1 MDALTRDPVM
11 SSHVRARRRR
21 QLPDAGG
28 YPSLFTALSTLP
40 CLYPRSLSVPSPPP
54 RVSLTHLIYYS
65 RSGCFINCLSL
76 RIKPSWT
83 RVGGT
88 RRRALISSIASFLPF
103 PLSPRVLAVR
113 ISIHLLLSRSI
124 FTHWS
129 SLTVDRLAPR
139 AVPTRD
145 AISARYVCF
154 FFALSYYFT
163 TDKRAVSVSPPEIS
177 RADRRMSEILPFSYT
192 IALINDNNRRML

>member
-1 MDALTRDPVM
+1 M

-76 RIKPSWT
+76 RIKLSWT

-103 PLSPRVLAVR
+103 PLSPRVLAR
-113 ISIHLLLSRSI
+113 CSHIHTFASLSFYLYPSPLIVSLLAQYL
-124 FTHWS
+124 H
-129 SLTVDRLAPR
+129 A
-139 AVPTRD
+139 TRYLH
-145 AISARYVCF
+145 AM
-154 FFALSYYFT
+154 
-163 TDKRAVSVSPPEIS
+163 SVSSSRCLITSRPIS
-177 RADRRMSEILPFSYT
+177 VPYPCLHRKSREPTVACLKFFLLVTRLH
-192 IALINDNNRRML
+192 

>member
-1 MDALTRDPVM
+1 VDALTRDPVM

-103 PLSPRVLAVR
+103 PLSPRVLAR
-113 ISIHLLLSRSI
+113 CSHIHTFASLSFYLYPLIVSHRWSSRSSRSTYTRRDICTLCLFLLRVVLLL
-124 FTHWS
+124 H
-129 SLTVDRLAPR
+129 DR
-139 AVPTRD
+139 
-145 AISARYVCF
+145 
-154 FFALSYYFT
+154 
-163 TDKRAVSVSPPEIS
+163 
-177 RADRRMSEILPFSYT
+177 
-192 IALINDNNRRML
+192 